1 MRFLDGLRSAS
12 YRLLRAPGFTLST
25 VGMLA
30 LGIGFSVAMYCT
42 LNGVLLRGL
51 PFPHSERLVVVGTNN
66 AAQSIADAQFTVAE
80 AEHLA
85 RGTAG
90 FSSLAYYTWA
100 GVTLFDGE
108 RAREITSHMIGA
120 GYFAAL
126 GVEPV
131 LGRLFTDDDI
141 RDDRHVAVLSYAEW
155 QRLGGGADV
164 IGRRLDLVD
173 ENPLEVVGVLP
184 PQLDLFANDTGVWR
198 PLSPRVLPENGPQRD
213 SRRMLLMVGRVADGS
228 SLAQA
233 NTALAAAFDALRGRR
248 AADQSGWSANAR
260 PLLDSLVGDV
270 RSALWGAFALA
281 FLVLL
286 IAAANVAILFDERQ
300 LARRHEHAV
309 MQAIG
314 ASPSTMRRTMLIEIG
329 LIAGAATGFG
339 MLVALFV
346 IGQLRELARDSVPR
360 VDGIAMEWSMFGVAV
375 LLGLAAPLAAALAGA
390 LRVRSQPAEAIR
402 AGGKSLVGRSRQRR
416 LLPAIAMAF
425 STVSLIAAL
434 SLVGALWRLQHV
446 DPGYASSHV
455 QAMQFFRGGRE
466 AFVPFT
472 RQLLDH
478 LAVLP
483 GVRDVALTSAA
494 PLSGI
499 GSASV
504 DIHVAGRAEDEA
516 EQAGLRRVSA
526 GYRALLDIP
535 LLRGR
540 DFDDGDRRDSK
551 SVVLINQAVARS
563 VFGDA
568 DPIGRSI
575 SLPLGR
581 DQGVEC
587 EIIGIVA
594 DTRNQ
599 GLRAPP
605 APEIL
610 VPFAQHP
617 INAMTFLVRGDR
629 RLIGIDAQ
637 MAAQLQALDPS
648 QSITRQFALSDA
660 MAEELKPVSFFA
672 RTVGAFAGVALLLA
686 VLGVYAV
693 ASSQQHGRVA
703 EFGLRLAVGATPHS
717 LALGVLRESMHT
729 SAMGVVA
736 GLLVILLTLH
746 IVDMSALGIGGMA
759 QPIGLGFGV
768 LGMVI
773 AALFAALL
781 PALRAARV
789 TPMEALRDE

>member
-1 MRFLDGLRSAS
+1 MRFLDGLRNAS
-12 YRLLRAPGFTLST
+12 HRLLRAPGFSVAT

-66 AAQSIADAQFTVAE
+66 AAQGIADAQFTVAE
-80 AEHLA
+80 AEQLA

-108 RAREITSHMIGA
+108 RAREITSRMIGA
-120 GYFAAL
+120 GY
-126 GVEPV
+126 
-131 LGRLFTDDDI
+131 
-141 RDDRHVAVLSYAEW
+141 VLSYAEW
-155 QRLGGGADV
+155 QRLGGAADV
-164 IGRRLDLVD
+164 IGRQLDLVD
-173 ENPLEVVGVLP
+173 EDPLEVVGVLP
-184 PQLDLFANDTGVWR
+184 PHLDLIANDTGVWR
-198 PLSPRVLPENGPQRD
+198 PLSPRQLPESGPQRD
-213 SRRMLLMVGRVADGS
+213 SRRMLLMFGRVAEGS

-233 NTALAAAFDALRGRR
+233 NAALAATFDALHGRR
-248 AADQSGWSANAR
+248 SAGEAGWGASAR
-260 PLLDSLVGDV
+260 PLLDALVGDV
-270 RSALWGAFALA
+270 RGALWGAFALA

-286 IAAANVAILFDERQ
+286 IAATNVAILFDERQ
-300 LARRHEHAV
+300 VARRHEQAV

-314 ASPSTMRRTMLIEIG
+314 ASQSRLRRALLIEIG
-329 LIAGAATGFG
+329 LIASAAIGLG
-339 MLVALFV
+339 MLVALV
-346 IGQLRELARDSVPR
+346 AIGQLRELARDSVPR
-360 VDGIAMEWSMFGVAV
+360 VDGIVMDWPMFGIAV
-375 LLGLAAPLAAALAGA
+375 LFGLAAPLVASLAGT
-390 LRVRSQPAEAIR
+390 LRVRSQPVEAIR
-402 AGGKSLVGRSRQRR
+402 SGGKGMVGQSRQRR
-416 LLPAIAMAF
+416 LLPAIAMAL
-425 STVSLIAAL
+425 STVSLTAAL
-434 SLVGALWRLQHV
+434 TLVGALWRLQHV

-472 RQLLDH
+472 RQLLDR

-504 DIHVAGRAEDEA
+504 DIRVAGRAEDEA
-516 EQAGLRRVSA
+516 VQAGLRRVSA
-526 GYRALLDIP
+526 GYRALLEIP

-540 DFDDGDRRDSK
+540 DFDDGDRRDSA
-551 SVVLINQAVARS
+551 SVALINQAVARS

-568 DPIGRSI
+568 DPIGRRI

-581 DQGVEC
+581 DERVEC
-587 EIIGIVA
+587 EIIGILA
-594 DTRNQ
+594 DTRNE

-617 INAMTFLVRGDR
+617 INAMTFLVRGSGP
-629 RLIGIDAQ
+629 LTGIDAQ
-637 MAAQLQALDPS
+637 MAAQLQALDPR

-660 MAEELKPVSFFA
+660 IAEELKPVSFFG

-693 ASSQQHGRVA
+693 ASLQQRRRVA
-703 EFGLRLAVGATPHS
+703 EFGLRLAIGATPRS
-717 LALGVLRESMHT
+717 LALSVLRDSVRT
-729 SAMGVVA
+729 SVMGVAA
-736 GLLVILLTLH
+736 GLLVILLVLR

-759 QPIGLGFGV
+759 QPVGLGTGV
-768 LGMVI
+768 LAMAL

-789 TPMEALRDE
+789 APMEALRNE